1 MSARIPAGALRN
13 VVRGAPRR
21 NVWGRHPARCFS
33 NSARL
38 DVVKPFLLADIG
50 EGKIV
55 ILTALV
61 YIMNQILI
69 TSQVSENAK

>member
-1 MSARIPAGALRN
+1 MSARLPAGALRN
-13 VVRGAPRR
+13 VVRGAPMR

-50 EGKIV
+50 EGKSMIPNCR
-55 ILTALV
+55 L
-61 YIMNQILI
+61 YIMKHDLI
-69 TSQVSENAK
+69 TTQVSENAK